1 MKRETKDQALE
12 IYSTFLNREKPDIF
26 DAHDNSIAVIN
37 IEINELLIEIKEPLI
52 KIKEFIEMKDYIT
65 NIHLK

>member
-1 MKRETKDQALE
+1 MKKKTKDQALE
-12 IYSTFLNREKPDIF
+12 IYSTFLNREKPNICE
-26 DAHDNSIAVIN
+26 AHDNSIAVIN

>member
-1 MKRETKDQALE
+1 MKKKTKDQALK
-12 IYSTFLNREKPDIF
+12 IYSAFLNRENLDISE
-26 DAHDNSIAVIN
+26 AHDNSIAVIN

-52 KIKEFIEMKDYIT
+52 KIKEFIEMKNYIK

>member
-1 MKRETKDQALE
+1 MKREAKDQALE

-26 DAHDNSIAVIN
+26 DAHDNSMSVIN
-37 IEINELLIEIKEPLI
+37 VEINELLIEIEKPLI
-52 KIKEFIEMKDYIT
+52 KIKELIEMKDYIT

>member
-1 MKRETKDQALE
+1 MKKETKDQALE
-12 IYSTFLNREKPDIF
+12 IYSTFLNRENLDISE
-26 DAHDNSIAVIN
+26 AHDNSIAVIN

-52 KIKEFIEMKDYIT
+52 KIKELIEMKNYIT